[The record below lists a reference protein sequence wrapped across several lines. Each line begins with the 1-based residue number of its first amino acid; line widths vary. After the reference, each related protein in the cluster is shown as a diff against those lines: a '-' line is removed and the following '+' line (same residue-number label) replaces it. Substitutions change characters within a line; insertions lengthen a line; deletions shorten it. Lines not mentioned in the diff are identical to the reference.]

1 MPSFTVALVS
11 GGRNVPDWVSEAI
24 AREGIEFVVAECT
37 TRDELAR
44 YAGDADVV
52 WLNGG
57 SRILTAENL
66 DAIPRCGAIIRTG
79 SGTDNVAVAAATTRG
94 IIVANTPRVSEEE
107 VSDHAIGLIF
117 AVVRQIAAQDRFV
130 RDGTWDA
137 LRAWPL
143 WQMRK
148 KTLGLIGF
156 GHIARCLVRKMS
168 GFELTVLAFDPYVS
182 HDTMA
187 ESNVRPAT
195 LDEVMAQSDWV
206 SVHCPWVPETYHLI
220 GERELKLMKKTA
232 VLINTA
238 RGQILD
244 EPALVRAL
252 TEGWIAGAGLDV
264 LEQEPADPNNPLLTL
279 DNVVI
284 TPHIAGYSDVYEDNC
299 WAFSLETVLALAHG
313 RWPYSYVNRDVAPRW
328 TLR

>member
-1 MPSFTVALVS
+1 MPTFTVALVS
-11 GGRNVPDWVSEAI
+11 GGNNIPDWVSEAI

-107 VSDHAIGLIF
+107 VSDHAIGLMF
-117 AVVRQIAAQDRFV
+117 AVVRQIATQDRFV

-143 WQMRK
+143 WQIRK
-148 KTLGLIGF
+148 RTLGLIGF

-168 GFELTVLAFDPYVS
+168 GFELTVLAYDPYVS
-182 HDTMA
+182 HDM
-187 ESNVRPAT
+187 
-195 LDEVMAQSDWV
+195 M
-206 SVHCPWVPETYHLI
+206 
-220 GERELKLMKKTA
+220 
-232 VLINTA
+232 
-238 RGQILD
+238 
-244 EPALVRAL
+244 
-252 TEGWIAGAGLDV
+252 
-264 LEQEPADPNNPLLTL
+264 
-279 DNVVI
+279 
-284 TPHIAGYSDVYEDNC
+284 
-299 WAFSLETVLALAHG
+299 
-313 RWPYSYVNRDVAPRW
+313 
-328 TLR
+328 